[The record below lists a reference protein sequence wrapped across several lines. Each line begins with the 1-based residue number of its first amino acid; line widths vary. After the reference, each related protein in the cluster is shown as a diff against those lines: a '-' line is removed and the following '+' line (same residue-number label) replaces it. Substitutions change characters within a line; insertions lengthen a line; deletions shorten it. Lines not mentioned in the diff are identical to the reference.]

1 MAGSTYRVQ
10 QRLKESIEL
19 LEKQQQQLQ
28 PIIEYLTE
36 LFIKKVGEEDI
47 SANDAFKMIVT
58 LTEQFTNSTLLL
70 TKVQEVIEFEKL
82 R

>member
-28 PIIEYLTE
+28 PILEYLTE

-47 SANDAFKMIVT
+47 SANDAFEMVTT

>member
-47 SANDAFKMIVT
+47 SANDAFEMVTT